1 MVGFLLAVQTFP
13 AVSDGKAMF
22 AFPSP
27 ALMQT
32 ANSAATADRGS
43 GMGRLAGFHAAADGK
58 RHVNKGSRVAK
69 PFGSVQRLIVAA
81 ATLVAA
87 LAFTSASYAQSGP
100 FTGMAGVWSGGGT
113 VTLDDGS
120 TERIR
125 CRATYAVSGN
135 GTGLNQSLTCASD
148 SYRFNLSSNVVANGQ
163 SLSGTWS
170 ESSRGINGSLEGRG
184 SNGNFQ
190 VVASAP
196 GFAANLSLTTRGN
209 RQSVVIRA
217 ESQFRGA
224 SISLSR
230 S

>member
-1 MVGFLLAVQTFP
+1 
-13 AVSDGKAMF
+13 
-22 AFPSP
+22 
-27 ALMQT
+27 
-32 ANSAATADRGS
+32 
-43 GMGRLAGFHAAADGK
+43 MGRLAGFHAAADGK
-58 RHVNKGSRVAK
+58 RHVNKGCRAAK
-69 PFGSVQRLIVAA
+69 PTLQRLIAAA

-125 CRATYAVSGN
+125 CRATYAVGN
-135 GTGLNQSLTCASD
+135 GGNGLNQSLTCASD
-148 SYRFNLSSNVVANGQ
+148 SYRFNLSSNVVASGG

-170 ESSRGINGSLEGRG
+170 ESNRGVNGSLEGRG
-184 SNGNFQ
+184 ANGNFQ

-196 GFAANLSLTTRGN
+196 GFTANISLTTRGN

>member
-1 MVGFLLAVQTFP
+1 
-13 AVSDGKAMF
+13 
-22 AFPSP
+22 
-27 ALMQT
+27 
-32 ANSAATADRGS
+32 
-43 GMGRLAGFHAAADGK
+43 MGRPAEFHAAADGK
-58 RHVNKGSRVAK
+58 LRANKTTPPLTSRGAVR
-69 PFGSVQRLIVAA
+69 SLTAA
-81 ATLVAA
+81 AAMLFAA
-87 LAFTSASYAQSGP
+87 FVPFSASYAQSGP

-120 TERIR
+120 SERIR
-125 CRATYAVSGN
+125 CRATYAVSRDGN
-135 GTGLNQSLTCASD
+135 GLNQSLTCASD
-148 SYRFNLSSNVVANGQ
+148 SYRFNLASNVVASGG

-170 ESSRGINGSLEGRG
+170 ESSRGVSGNLEGRG
-184 SNGNFQ
+184 ANGNFQ

-196 GFAANLSLTTRGN
+196 GFNANITLTTRGN

>member
-1 MVGFLLAVQTFP
+1 V
-13 AVSDGKAMF
+13 
-22 AFPSP
+22 
-27 ALMQT
+27 
-32 ANSAATADRGS
+32 R
-43 GMGRLAGFHAAADGK
+43 RLVLAAAASIAVFASG
-58 RHVNKGSRVAK
+58 
-69 PFGSVQRLIVAA
+69 
-81 ATLVAA
+81 
-87 LAFTSASYAQSGP
+87 SASHAQSGP
-100 FTGMAGVWSGGGT
+100 FAGMAGVWSGGGT

-125 CRATYAVSGN
+125 CRATYAVGN
-135 GTGLNQSLTCASD
+135 GGNGLNQSLTCASD
-148 SYRFNLSSNVVANGQ
+148 SYRFNLSSNVIASGG

-170 ESSRGINGSLEGRG
+170 ESSRGITGSLEGRG

-196 GFAANLSLTTRGN
+196 GFNANISLRTSGN

-224 SISLSR
+224 SITLSR

>member
-1 MVGFLLAVQTFP
+1 
-13 AVSDGKAMF
+13 
-22 AFPSP
+22 
-27 ALMQT
+27 
-32 ANSAATADRGS
+32 
-43 GMGRLAGFHAAADGK
+43 MGRLAGFHAAADGK
-58 RHVNKGSRVAK
+58 RHVNKGTRAAK
-69 PFGSVQRLIVAA
+69 RFGSVQRLAA
-81 ATLVAA
+81 ATATLIAA

-100 FTGMAGVWSGGGT
+100 FAGMAGVWSGGGT

-125 CRATYAVSGN
+125 CRATYAVGN
-135 GTGLNQSLTCASD
+135 GGNGLNQSLTCASD
-148 SYRFNLSSNVVANGQ
+148 SYRFNLSSNVVASGG

-196 GFAANLSLTTRGN
+196 GFSANISLRTTGN